1 MNGSMRKIWSI
12 FMEIKI
18 LAYIKNAFKQK
29 TDVAHFIMGFL
40 AGIINIFG
48 FIGNV
53 ISAFTI
59 ATFIIYQTGEDEPK
73 YESYVNMLEF
83 ALGFIF
89 SIPFLIPVVW

>member
-1 MNGSMRKIWSI
+1 VGALKALKRV
-12 FMEIKI
+12 E
-18 LAYIKNAFKQK
+18 NAFKQK
-29 TDVAHFIMGFL
+29 TDVAHFIIGFA
-40 AGIINIFG
+40 AGIVNIFG